1 MDDEKLSVVL
11 ELTPAGL
18 QRAYILY
25 EEGDVDSLERGNLLL
40 ARISPQLLLIDN
52 ALRVGRA

>member
-18 QRAYILY
+18 QRAYVLY
-25 EEGDVDSLERGNLLL
+25 EEGDVDSLEKGNLLL
-40 ARISPQLLLIDN
+40 ARLAPQLTLLDN
-52 ALRVGRA
+52 ALRSGA

>member
-11 ELTPAGL
+11 ELTPTGL
-18 QRAYILY
+18 QRAYVLY

-40 ARISPQLLLIDN
+40 ARLAPQLTLLDN
-52 ALRVGRA
+52 ALRMG